1 MQAENRCETGSN
13 DVRILEKL
21 FGLKDRIALVTG
33 GSSGIGRAI
42 AFSLAEA
49 GAAVVHVA
57 RNEASLQRAVK
68 DVEKI
73 NGKAAYLTCDVSD
86 MDVLAE
92 AAAKSASFF
101 GAPDILVNAAGIN
114 MRQPWEEISS
124 DTWDQQID
132 INLKVPFFF
141 ARHLI
146 PGMQKKGWGRI
157 INIASLQSER
167 AFPNSVPYGASKG
180 GVMQLTRAMAEAWS
194 AAESG
199 ITCNAIAPGFF
210 KTGLTSNLYK
220 QEQVID
226 ALARQTI
233 IGRNGELG
241 DLKGMAIFLA
251 SPASD
256 YMTGQTLYL
265 DGGWTAK

>member
-1 MQAENRCETGSN
+1 MK
-13 DVRILEKL
+13 RIDQL
-21 FGLKDRIALVTG
+21 FGISGHVALVTG

-42 AFSLAEA
+42 AFCLAEA
-49 GAAVVHVA
+49 GAAVIHVA
-57 RNEASLQRAVK
+57 LPGEEEALKEAVL

-73 NGKAAYLTCDVSD
+73 GGKAAFLTCDVSE
-86 MDVLAE
+86 MDALAQT
-92 AAAKSASFF
+92 AKKSASFF
-101 GAPDILVNAAGIN
+101 GVPDILVNAAGIN
-114 MRQPWEEISS
+114 LRQPWEEISAES
-124 DTWDQQID
+124 WDKQID
-132 INLKVPFFF
+132 INLKAPFFL

-146 PGMQKKGWGRI
+146 PGMQKKGWGKI

-194 AAESG
+194 KDQSG
-199 ITCNAIAPGFF
+199 ITCNAIGPGFF
-210 KTGLTSNLYK
+210 KTGLTLGLFK
-220 QEQVID
+220 QGDVIE

-233 IGRNGELG
+233 IGRNGDLD
-241 DLKGMAIFLA
+241 DLKGVAIFLA

-256 YMTGQTLYL
+256 YITGQTIYL

>member
-1 MQAENRCETGSN
+1 MK
-13 DVRILEKL
+13 ILDQL
-21 FGLKDRIALVTG
+21 FGIYGHVALVTG

-42 AFSLAEA
+42 ALCLAEA
-49 GAAVVHVA
+49 GASVIHVA
-57 RNEASLQRAVK
+57 RKEEALKDAVE

-73 NGKAAYLTCDVSD
+73 NGEAAYLTCDVSD
-86 MDVLAE
+86 LDALAE
-92 AAAKSASFF
+92 TAERSASFF
-101 GAPDILVNAAGIN
+101 GAPDILVNAAGVN
-114 MRQPWEEISS
+114 LRQPWEDISS
-124 DTWDQQID
+124 KSWDKHID
-132 INLKVPFFF
+132 INLKAPFFL

-146 PGMQKKGWGRI
+146 PGMQKKGWGKI

-194 AAESG
+194 ADGSG
-199 ITCNAIAPGFF
+199 ITCNAIGPGFF
-210 KTGLTSNLYK
+210 KTGLTSGLYNS
-220 QEQVID
+220 EQIVG

-233 IGRNGELG
+233 IGRNGELD
-241 DLKGMAIFLA
+241 DLKGVAIFLA

-256 YMTGQTLYL
+256 YITGQTIYV

>member
-1 MQAENRCETGSN
+1 MKITDQ
-13 DVRILEKL
+13 L
-21 FGLKDRIALVTG
+21 FGISNHVALVTG

-42 AFSLAEA
+42 AFCLAEA
-49 GAAVVHVA
+49 GAAIVHVA
-57 RNEASLQRAVK
+57 LPNEEEALKQAVA

-73 NGKAAYLTCDVSD
+73 GGKAAYLTCDVSD
-86 MDVLAE
+86 PDGLATMAE
-92 AAAKSASFF
+92 KSASFF
-101 GAPDILVNAAGIN
+101 GAPDILVNAAGVN
-114 MRQPWEEISS
+114 FRQSWEEISD
-124 DTWDQQID
+124 DTWDKQID
-132 INLKVPFFF
+132 INLKAPFFL

-146 PGMQKKGWGRI
+146 AGMQKKGWGKI

-194 AAESG
+194 KDESG
-199 ITCNAIAPGFF
+199 ITCNAIGPGFF
-210 KTGLTSNLYK
+210 KTGLTQGLYN
-220 QEQVID
+220 QGEVID

-233 IGRNGELG
+233 IGRNGELD
-241 DLKGMAIFLA
+241 DLKGVAIFLA

-256 YMTGQTLYL
+256 YITGQTVYL

>member
-1 MQAENRCETGSN
+1 MKIIDQ
-13 DVRILEKL
+13 L
-21 FGLKDRIALVTG
+21 FDLSGHVALVTG

-42 AFSLAEA
+42 AFCLAEA
-49 GAAVVHVA
+49 GADIIHVA
-57 RNEASLQRAVK
+57 LPSEVDALQDAVA
-68 DVEKI
+68 DVEQI
-73 NGKAAYLTCDVSD
+73 GGKAAYLVCDVSE
-86 MDVLAE
+86 MDALSRTAQ
-92 AAAKSASFF
+92 KSASFF

-114 MRQPWEEISS
+114 MRQS
-124 DTWDQQID
+124 WDKITDDSWDKQID
-132 INLKVPFFF
+132 INLKAPFFL

-146 PGMQKKGWGRI
+146 PGMQEKGWGKI

-194 AAESG
+194 GNESG
-199 ITCNAIAPGFF
+199 ITCNAIGPGFF
-210 KTGLTSNLYK
+210 KTALTSGLYD
-220 QEQVID
+220 QQNVID

-233 IGRNGELG
+233 IGRNGELD
-241 DLKGMAIFLA
+241 DLKGVAIFLA

-256 YMTGQTLYL
+256 YITGQTIYL

>member
-1 MQAENRCETGSN
+1 MEIVDQ
-13 DVRILEKL
+13 L
-21 FGLKDRIALVTG
+21 FEIKGHVALVTG

-42 AFSLAEA
+42 AFCLAEA

-57 RNEASLQRAVK
+57 LPSEEDALKEAVR

-73 NGKAAYLTCDVSD
+73 GGKAAFLTCDVSD
-86 MDVLAE
+86 MDALAQTAE
-92 AAAKSASFF
+92 KSTSFF

-114 MRQPWEEISS
+114 LRQSWEDITENS
-124 DTWDQQID
+124 WNKQID
-132 INLKVPFFF
+132 INLRAPFFL

-146 PGMQKKGWGRI
+146 PGMQEKGWGKI

-167 AFPNSVPYGASKG
+167 AFPNSIPYGASKG

-194 AAESG
+194 KDQSG
-199 ITCNAIAPGFF
+199 ITCNAIGPGFF
-210 KTGLTSNLYK
+210 KTGLTQGLYK
-220 QEQVID
+220 QDDVID

-233 IGRNGELG
+233 IGRNGDLD
-241 DLKGMAIFLA
+241 DLKGVSIFLA
-251 SPASD
+251 SHASD
-256 YMTGQTLYL
+256 YITGQTIYL

>member
-1 MQAENRCETGSN
+1 MKIV
-13 DVRILEKL
+13 DKL
-21 FGLKDRIALVTG
+21 FDIKGHVALVTG

-42 AFSLAEA
+42 AFCLAEA

-57 RNEASLQRAVK
+57 LPSEEKALKEAVK
-68 DVEKI
+68 EVEKI
-73 NGKAAYLTCDVSD
+73 NGQAAFLTCDVSD
-86 MDVLAE
+86 MDAME
-92 AAAKSASFF
+92 KTAKKAASFF

-114 MRQPWEEISS
+114 LRQSWDEISEDS
-124 DTWDQQID
+124 WGKQID
-132 INLKVPFFF
+132 INLRAPFFL

-146 PGMQKKGWGRI
+146 PGMQEKGWGKI

-194 AAESG
+194 AEQSG
-199 ITCNAIAPGFF
+199 ITCNAIGPGFF
-210 KTGLTSNLYK
+210 KTGLTQGLYK
-220 QEQVID
+220 QGEVID
-226 ALARQTI
+226 SLARQTI
-233 IGRNGELG
+233 IGRNGELD
-241 DLKGMAIFLA
+241 DLKGVAIFLA

-256 YMTGQTLYL
+256 YITGQTIYL

>member
-1 MQAENRCETGSN
+1 MNIFDQ
-13 DVRILEKL
+13 L
-21 FGLKDRIALVTG
+21 FGIKGRVALVTG

-42 AFSLAEA
+42 AFFLAEA
-49 GAAVVHVA
+49 GAAVIHVA
-57 RNEASLQRAVK
+57 RKEDPLKDAVK

-86 MDVLAE
+86 MDALAE
-92 AAAKSASFF
+92 TAEKSASFF
-101 GAPDILVNAAGIN
+101 GAPDILVNAAGVN
-114 MRQPWEEISS
+114 MRQSWEDISS
-124 DTWDQQID
+124 SSWDKQID
-132 INLKVPFFF
+132 INLKAPFFL

-146 PGMQKKGWGRI
+146 PAMKEKRWGKI

-167 AFPNSVPYGASKG
+167 AFPNGLPYGASKG

-194 AAESG
+194 ADESG
-199 ITCNAIAPGFF
+199 ITCNAIGPGFF
-210 KTGLTSNLYK
+210 KTGLTSSLYN
-220 QEQVID
+220 QEQIIN

-233 IGRNGELG
+233 IGRNGELD
-241 DLKGMAIFLA
+241 DLKGIAIFLA

-256 YMTGQTLYL
+256 YITGQTIYV